1 MITSKSVTYFLI
13 FSLVLGLLH
22 QLQIFSRCLWIN
34 RTFNRSGPTRAIA
47 PDIWKA
53 FVRVGN
59 AGLLHKLKLYG
70 TPGQIFDLILSFL
83 GNRGLR
89 VFLDGGLH
97 KKIQLMLE
105 FLRAP
110 LLLMMLLYIPSVSS
124 HLNLDSLA
132 LTSILEFDLNALLTG
147 AGSILLI
154 SMMEKL
160 NWFRLARLITLV
172 LLMKISMGLFLIR
185 NHL

>member
-1 MITSKSVTYFLI
+1 M
-13 FSLVLGLLH
+13 
-22 QLQIFSRCLWIN
+22 
-34 RTFNRSGPTRAIA
+34 
-47 PDIWKA
+47 
-53 FVRVGN
+53 
-59 AGLLHKLKLYG
+59 
-70 TPGQIFDLILSFL
+70 
-83 GNRGLR
+83 
-89 VFLDGGLH
+89 FLDGGLQ

-105 FLRAP
+105 FLKAP
-110 LLLMMLLYIPSVSS
+110 LLLMMLLYIPSVSR

-160 NWFRLARLITLV
+160 NWFRLTRLITLV

>member
-1 MITSKSVTYFLI
+1 M
-13 FSLVLGLLH
+13 
-22 QLQIFSRCLWIN
+22 
-34 RTFNRSGPTRAIA
+34 
-47 PDIWKA
+47 
-53 FVRVGN
+53 
-59 AGLLHKLKLYG
+59 
-70 TPGQIFDLILSFL
+70 
-83 GNRGLR
+83 
-89 VFLDGGLH
+89 FLDGGLH

-105 FLRAP
+105 FPKAP
-110 LLLMMLLYIPSVSS
+110 LLLTMLLYIPSVSR

-132 LTSILEFDLNALLTG
+132 LASILEFDLNALLTG

-160 NWFRLARLITLV
+160 NWFRLTRLITLV

>member
-1 MITSKSVTYFLI
+1 M
-13 FSLVLGLLH
+13 
-22 QLQIFSRCLWIN
+22 
-34 RTFNRSGPTRAIA
+34 
-47 PDIWKA
+47 
-53 FVRVGN
+53 
-59 AGLLHKLKLYG
+59 
-70 TPGQIFDLILSFL
+70 
-83 GNRGLR
+83 
-89 VFLDGGLH
+89 FLDGGLH

-105 FLRAP
+105 FLKAP
-110 LLLMMLLYIPSVSS
+110 LLLLMLLYIPSVSR

-160 NWFRLARLITLV
+160 NWFRLTRLITLV
-172 LLMKISMGLFLIR
+172 LLTKISMGLFLIR

>member
-1 MITSKSVTYFLI
+1 M
-13 FSLVLGLLH
+13 
-22 QLQIFSRCLWIN
+22 
-34 RTFNRSGPTRAIA
+34 
-47 PDIWKA
+47 
-53 FVRVGN
+53 
-59 AGLLHKLKLYG
+59 
-70 TPGQIFDLILSFL
+70 
-83 GNRGLR
+83 
-89 VFLDGGLH
+89 FLDGGLH

-105 FLRAP
+105 FLKAP
-110 LLLMMLLYIPSVSS
+110 LLLMMLLYIPSVSR

-132 LTSILEFDLNALLTG
+132 LTSILEFDLNALLTE

-160 NWFRLARLITLV
+160 NWFRLTRLITLV